1 MVMENGRVVME
12 NGRMF
17 MEVYNFH
24 VVMENATR
32 GNGECRRCNGEYKAS

>member
-1 MVMENGRVVME
+1 
-12 NGRMF
+12 MF

-32 GNGECRRCNGEYKAS
+32 GNGECKNATRGNGECNAW